1 MATACIPQ
9 IAFGFERKGQ
19 PIVAAFEQPQASS
32 DGGAVLRKSLDST
45 MPGLARTCAIDLHD
59 LVAGVTAKRFSRYR
73 VSQAS
78 IIGHRHGPPRRPV
91 AAPRDDSLAAGRL
104 GAVR

>member
-45 MPGLARTCAIDLHD
+45 MTVLASTCAIDLHD
-59 LVAGVTAKRFSRYR
+59 RRGRHREGVLALSRQPGVHHRSSPRPAAATCSRTA
-73 VSQAS
+73 
-78 IIGHRHGPPRRPV
+78 
-91 AAPRDDSLAAGRL
+91 
-104 GAVR
+104 